1 MSVENPKPNLK
12 TREEV
17 LQYLKSKNLLRG
29 EVAAADKAI
38 EALLKTAQEFKPEN
52 PVIALKLYYEIGRTG
67 LKINRN
73 QQDRLFQE
81 LTGCEIKDIIEM
93 GAREAEII
101 EAEPVVARHEVTEE
115 HTDEVVVEN
124 EGRVPATRTRDDRS
138 ILDKVAD
145 ADLISL
151 TVNTMKISGKSY
163 RGIKKELNIENCRLA
178 KILAYTGVMG
188 VGLTTLIGG
197 TGLVL
202 AARTLRLAGKVLK
215 AAKGTAALHVQKN
228 ALKNMEKTKNGIEAE
243 QQQLAELSETQRSEL
258 DTFVLDNG
266 LETEKGVKAMQA
278 LREEKI
284 LPKDAE
290 RIILEEYGE
299 VSLLRD
305 TSLTRIIN
313 SDTLEMFEQAYGID
327 QDKMAEFISKISI
340 GEDGELEFPE
350 DSDIDV
356 SKFDEAARNSL
367 NAAVYDESL
376 VMGAQESSKLAV
388 SDYIEFKDGAIAVK
402 EGVDLR
408 TLPKEVGRIVVRMQN
423 KRVPEDLFDQV
434 ILDNNCITALIM
446 CEEEILTNTAIEANR
461 EMSEIYADRGE
472 IVTDEKKGVIRSS
485 VEAITAAS
493 LHARAKAIVEKRVE
507 SHIFDAVTRNGGAS
521 ERLLALAREKLI
533 ENTQEAQRGDNTQT
547 LDENGQ
553 PIVDTERE

>member
-266 LETEKGVKAMQA
+266 LETEKGVKAIQA

-305 TSLTRIIN
+305 ISLTRIIN

>member
-243 QQQLAELSETQRSEL
+243 QQQLAELSFR
-258 DTFVLDNG
+258 
-266 LETEKGVKAMQA
+266 
-278 LREEKI
+278 
-284 LPKDAE
+284 
-290 RIILEEYGE
+290 
-299 VSLLRD
+299 
-305 TSLTRIIN
+305 
-313 SDTLEMFEQAYGID
+313 
-327 QDKMAEFISKISI
+327 
-340 GEDGELEFPE
+340 
-350 DSDIDV
+350 
-356 SKFDEAARNSL
+356 
-367 NAAVYDESL
+367 
-376 VMGAQESSKLAV
+376 
-388 SDYIEFKDGAIAVK
+388 
-402 EGVDLR
+402 
-408 TLPKEVGRIVVRMQN
+408 
-423 KRVPEDLFDQV
+423 
-434 ILDNNCITALIM
+434 
-446 CEEEILTNTAIEANR
+446 
-461 EMSEIYADRGE
+461 
-472 IVTDEKKGVIRSS
+472 
-485 VEAITAAS
+485 
-493 LHARAKAIVEKRVE
+493 
-507 SHIFDAVTRNGGAS
+507 
-521 ERLLALAREKLI
+521 
-533 ENTQEAQRGDNTQT
+533 
-547 LDENGQ
+547 
-553 PIVDTERE
+553 